1 MDKIQVPGF
10 GREARKRGRPQGST
24 ALATALKRQ
33 STVDEML
40 SIMDERPEVT
50 QQELSVHF
58 GIDQAAVSRLYR
70 EALEFL
76 PVKSVVQHRALMMM
90 ENREAIDRTL
100 DVLRGDHPYVSE
112 GRIIHEVIGHDD
124 NGKPIYGEALQDV
137 KPILQ
142 AATTL
147 TALHVRLSNWIGAD
161 APKRLETANLHV
173 KAEDLRISPIVEQF
187 RALNARRSDEITSRV
202 ESRRLGLPGAPAS
215 SQEAATRP
223 EGAWHHRR
231 RGFGANPQ
239 RAEAWDWA
247 ALVE

>member
-1 MDKIQVPGF
+1 MDQIVSLMDSDPEISQTEIAAKLNITQSRV
-10 GREARKRGRPQGST
+10 ST
-24 ALATALKRQ
+24 
-33 STVDEML
+33 
-40 SIMDERPEVT
+40 
-50 QQELSVHF
+50 
-58 GIDQAAVSRLYR
+58 LYR

-76 PVKSVVQHRALMMM
+76 PVRTVIQNRALMMM
-90 ENREAIDRTL
+90 ENREAVDRVL

-112 GRIIHEVIGHDD
+112 GRIIHEVIGHTAD
-124 NGKPIYGEALQDV
+124 NRPVYGEPLQDV

-187 RALNARRSDEITSRV
+187 RALNARTQDQITSRV
-202 ESRRLGLPGAPAS
+202 SSRRELAAGAPAS
-215 SQEAATRP
+215 SQGAGTRP

-231 RGFGANPQ
+231 RGFGANPR